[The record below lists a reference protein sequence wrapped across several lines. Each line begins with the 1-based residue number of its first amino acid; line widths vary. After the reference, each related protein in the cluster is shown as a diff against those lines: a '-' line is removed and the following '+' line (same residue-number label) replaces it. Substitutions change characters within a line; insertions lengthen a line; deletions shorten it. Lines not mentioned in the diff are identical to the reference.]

1 MWPRKSSVDDFSDR
15 LGADDADGR
24 RGCLWTGRPHPN
36 DACSRA
42 ALTTKGDFDAQCSKW
57 GLCASKPARKR
68 SGRFRPSCTRYV
80 VPRIGGQRGAR
91 GPKRCHSTSR
101 AIIEW
106 LTDNGSGYIAHD
118 TEHFARDI
126 TFEPCATPVD
136 FRLAPDS
143 ATVYSLLYP
152 APPEPLSKVRRL
164 APPIRRPQRSWAG
177 RFCRGCPY
185 RPAGPA
191 ISSA

>member
-1 MWPRKSSVDDFSDR
+1 MLEVGSVR
-15 LGADDADGR
+15 VEAGPQALGEISAILHQIR
-24 RGCLWTGRPHPN
+24 
-36 DACSRA
+36 
-42 ALTTKGDFDAQCSKW
+42 
-57 GLCASKPARKR
+57 
-68 SGRFRPSCTRYV
+68 RPSDW
-80 VPRIGGQRGAR
+80 GQRGAR

-152 APPEPLSKVRRL
+152 APPNPLARF
-164 APPIRRPQRSWAG
+164 AG
-177 RFCRGCPY
+177 
-185 RPAGPA
+185 
-191 ISSA
+191 